1 MTTIVTRAGKG
12 SALSFSEMD
21 ANFSNLNNDKAETGG
36 LPSFLARAWVNF
48 NGTGTVAIRASGNV
62 SSITDG
68 GTGTYTVNFTT
79 AMPDTNY
86 ITVNESLPGWL
97 TGSGIFDLF
106 GASGYVKTTAGFE
119 IYSAVGT
126 LSSNS
131 ISLQDCENAFVA
143 VFR

>member
-62 SSITDG
+62 SSITDN
-68 GTGTYTVNFTT
+68 GTGRYTVNLTT

-86 ITVNESLPGWL
+86 APTATVLYESLSTLGTALTEMVNSSSYLVFTQTVNNNAQDESVA
-97 TGSGIFDLF
+97 SAIF
-106 GASGYVKTTAGFE
+106 
-119 IYSAVGT
+119 
-126 LSSNS
+126 
-131 ISLQDCENAFVA
+131 
-143 VFR
+143 R

>member
-48 NGTGTVAIRASGNV
+48 NGQGTVAIRASGNV
-62 SSITDG
+62 SSITDLG
-68 GTGTYTVNFTT
+68 IGSYRVNFTT

-86 ITVNESLPGWL
+86 AIFHTNDEGITPE
-97 TGSGIFDLF
+97 SGIYGTRTTSAFDVYSYLRF
-106 GASGYVKTTAGFE
+106 DSYTTSDAA
-119 IYSAVGT
+119 Y
-126 LSSNS
+126 
-131 ISLQDCENAFVA
+131 ENVV